1 MTRGRRALVL
11 ALLATV
17 LGGMAA
23 ADVTGRER
31 ALRDQLGPVVPVLV
45 TRGPVRAGAPL
56 RAQSLAVRHVPSRYA
71 PAGAYGAPSEVAGLL
86 ARGDLAAGTDL
97 VPALTDDGRRD
108 PAAVGA
114 PVRPGERVAELVARG
129 SPALV
134 TPGVR
139 VDVLVTRET
148 ADGAGS
154 TLVALEDAEVL
165 AATPAAGERAGD
177 DGGPRVAVSLRT
189 SLRQAVYLAAAQD
202 FARDVRVLPRAAGDR
217 RRGASGM
224 RVGSGLP
231 AEGAAR

>member
-11 ALLATV
+11 TALAVL

-31 ALRDQLGPVVPVLV
+31 ALRDRLGPSVPVLV
-45 TRGPVRAGAPL
+45 TRGPVAAGAAL
-56 RAQSLAVRHVPSRYA
+56 RPAVLAVRHVPARYA
-71 PAGAYGAPSEVAGLL
+71 PADAYAAPAEVAGLRAEADLPAGADVTPAL
-86 ARGDLAAGTDL
+86 AGDGDGADDAAAG
-97 VPALTDDGRRD
+97 P
-108 PAAVGA
+108 

-148 ADGAGS
+148 ADGGGS
-154 TLVALEDAEVL
+154 TVLALEDAEVL
-165 AATPAAGERAGD
+165 AAEPAPEGDRAHD
-177 DGGPRVAVSLRT
+177 GPRVAVSLRA

-202 FARDVRVLPRAAGDR
+202 FARDVRVLPRAPGDR
-217 RRGASGM
+217 RRGATGM
-224 RVGSGLP
+224 RVGSGL
-231 AEGAAR
+231 

>member
-1 MTRGRRALVL
+1 MTRGRRALILTVL
-11 ALLATV
+11 AVL

-31 ALRDQLGPVVPVLV
+31 ALRDQLSPTVPVLV
-45 TRGPVRAGAPL
+45 VRAPVTAGAPL
-56 RAQSLAVRHVPSRYA
+56 RPAVLAVRHVPARYA
-71 PAGAYGAPSEVAGLL
+71 PADAYASPTEVAGLR
-86 ARGDLAAGTDL
+86 ASADLAAGADL
-97 VPALTDDGRRD
+97 TPALVGPGRED
-108 PAAVGA
+108 SPTVGA

-154 TLVALEDAEVL
+154 TVLALEDAEVL
-165 AATPAAGERAGD
+165 AASRVADGD
-177 DGGPRVAVSLRT
+177 GAQGGSRVAVSLRT
-189 SLRQAVYLAAAQD
+189 TLRQAVYLAAAQD

-217 RRGASGM
+217 RRGATGM
-224 RVGSGLP
+224 RVGSGL
-231 AEGAAR
+231 